1 MSVLKDPSPEAKV
14 LFAAL
19 ESVDGRQKSYGP
31 PARFMEHVADL
42 WRAQFGWDVTG
53 GDVAQAMI
61 LFKLARLS
69 HDAEHHDSWVDISGY
84 AAIGGAGTKKEGA

>member
-1 MSVLKDPSPEAKV
+1 MGVLKEPSAEAKV

-31 PARFMEHVADL
+31 PADFMAHVADL
-42 WRAQFGWDVTG
+42 WRAKFGWEVMG
-53 GDVAQAMI
+53 SDVAQAMI

-69 HDAEHHDSWVDISGY
+69 HDGDHRDSWVDISGY
-84 AAIGGAGTKKEGA
+84 AAIGGAGTEKESE